1 MAALLDSGINASKAP
16 SPDKK
21 TWEVRIAQG
30 DFPMAMQVLHSKGL
44 PRRQS
49 ETLGEL
55 FKKEGFAS
63 SALEEKARYIYGLQ
77 EAMRQKL
84 LKLDGVVD
92 ADVSIALPDRDPL
105 GGDARESSAS
115 VFIYQAPGVDLR
127 DRETDLKV
135 GVKDGIEGLDD
146 VNKVTIKF
154 FTVAAPAAGKQASR
168 GAAAMP
174 SLSSISP
181 LAIGDHD
188 RRWRCCS
195 PCSSPSAAASAHA
208 WRSPSSRRASG
219 TDEPGDADE
228 PAQRVCRDP
237 SRLVSPGGHGRT
249 RRRRSRAICCGMH
262 ATARSDAGCSRA
274 G

>member
-1 MAALLDSGINASKAP
+1 MKASMWCKRTGTMAVLLACLVLAGCGGAALYSNLEEQQANQVMAALLEAGINADKNPAA
-16 SPDKK
+16 DKK
-21 TWEVRIAQG
+21 GWEVRIAEG

-49 ETLGEL
+49 QTLGEL

-63 SALEEKARYIYGLQ
+63 SALEEKARYIFGLQ

-105 GGDARESSAS
+105 GGEARESSAS

-154 FTVAAPAAGKQASR
+154 FTVAAPAVGKQASR
-168 GAAAMP
+168 SGGAMP
-174 SLSSISP
+174 ALSSISP
-181 LAIGDHD
+181 LAVAVTIGVALLLALAIAFGG
-188 RRWRCCS
+188 RI
-195 PCSSPSAAASAHA
+195 
-208 WRSPSSRRASG
+208 RARL
-219 TDEPGDADE
+219 
-228 PAQRVCRDP
+228 AQPRQPPRVWN
-237 SRLVSPGGHGRT
+237 G
-249 RRRRSRAICCGMH
+249 
-262 ATARSDAGCSRA
+262 
-274 G
+274 

>member
-1 MAALLDSGINASKAP
+1 MKPSMWCTRTGAMVVLLGCLVLAACSGSALYSNLEEQQANQVMAALLDSGINASKAP

-105 GGDARESSAS
+105 GGDTRESSAS

-168 GAAAMP
+168 GATAMP

-181 LAIGDHD
+181 LAIGITIGVALLLALLVAFGG
-188 RRWRCCS
+188 RL
-195 PCSSPSAAASAHA
+195 
-208 WRSPSSRRASG
+208 RARL
-219 TDEPGDADE
+219 TQPKQ
-228 PAQRVCRDP
+228 PPRVWN
-237 SRLVSPGGHGRT
+237 G
-249 RRRRSRAICCGMH
+249 
-262 ATARSDAGCSRA
+262 
-274 G
+274 

>member
-1 MAALLDSGINASKAP
+1 MKASIWCKRTGTMAVLLACLALAGCGGAALYSNLEEQQANQVMAALLEAGINAEKNPAA
-16 SPDKK
+16 DKK
-21 TWEVRIAQG
+21 GWEVRIAEG

-49 ETLGEL
+49 QTLGEL

-63 SALEEKARYIYGLQ
+63 SALEEKARYIFGLQ

-105 GGDARESSAS
+105 GGEARESSAS

-168 GAAAMP
+168 SGGAMP
-174 SLSSISP
+174 ALSSISP
-181 LAIGDHD
+181 LAVAVTIGVALLLALAIAFGG
-188 RRWRCCS
+188 RI
-195 PCSSPSAAASAHA
+195 
-208 WRSPSSRRASG
+208 RARL
-219 TDEPGDADE
+219 
-228 PAQRVCRDP
+228 AQPKQPPRVWN
-237 SRLVSPGGHGRT
+237 G
-249 RRRRSRAICCGMH
+249 
-262 ATARSDAGCSRA
+262 
-274 G
+274 

>member
-1 MAALLDSGINASKAP
+1 MKPSMWCKRTGAMAVLLACLVLAGCGGSALYSNLEEQQANQVMAALLDAGIHADKELSL
-16 SPDKK
+16 DKK
-21 TWEVRIAQG
+21 GWEVRIADG

-49 ETLGEL
+49 QTLGEL

-63 SALEEKARYIYGLQ
+63 SALEEKARYIFGLQ

-105 GGDARESSAS
+105 GGEARESSAS

-154 FTVAAPAAGKQASR
+154 FTVAAPTSGKQVSR
-168 GAAAMP
+168 GSTAMP
-174 SLSSISP
+174 SALASISP
-181 LAIGDHD
+181 LAIAITIGVALLLALAVAFGG
-188 RRWRCCS
+188 RI
-195 PCSSPSAAASAHA
+195 
-208 WRSPSSRRASG
+208 RARL
-219 TDEPGDADE
+219 TQAKQP
-228 PAQRVCRDP
+228 PRVWN
-237 SRLVSPGGHGRT
+237 G
-249 RRRRSRAICCGMH
+249 
-262 ATARSDAGCSRA
+262 
-274 G
+274 

>member
-1 MAALLDSGINASKAP
+1 MNASNWSTRAGALALLLACLLLGGCGGSALYSNLEEQQANQVMAALLDAGIDADKAP

-21 TWEVRIAQG
+21 TWEVRIAER
-30 DFPMAMQVLHSKGL
+30 DFPLAMQVLHSKGL

-49 ETLGEL
+49 PTLGEL

-105 GGDARESSAS
+105 GGETRESSAS

-146 VNKVTIKF
+146 LNKVTIKF
-154 FTVAAPAAGKQASR
+154 FTVAAPAAGKQAAAR
-168 GAAAMP
+168 KPAAMP
-174 SLSSISP
+174 AVLSSISP
-181 LAIGDHD
+181 VAVAATLGVAVLIGLLV
-188 RRWRCCS
+188 
-195 PCSSPSAAASAHA
+195 AFG
-208 WRSPSSRRASG
+208 SRIRARLSQSRQ
-219 TDEPGDADE
+219 P
-228 PAQRVCRDP
+228 PRVWN
-237 SRLVSPGGHGRT
+237 G
-249 RRRRSRAICCGMH
+249 
-262 ATARSDAGCSRA
+262 
-274 G
+274 

>member
-1 MAALLDSGINASKAP
+1 MRASMWCMRGGAMSVLLACLMLAGCGGAALYSNLEEQQANQVMAALLDAGINADKNP

-21 TWEVRIAQG
+21 TWEVRIPEG

-49 ETLGEL
+49 QTLGEL

-63 SALEEKARYIYGLQ
+63 SALEEKARYIFGLQ

-105 GGDARESSAS
+105 GGEARESSAS

-154 FTVAAPAAGKQASR
+154 FTVAAPAAGKQVSR
-168 GAAAMP
+168 GAGPMP

-181 LAIGDHD
+181 LAIAITIGVALLLGLLVAFGG
-188 RRWRCCS
+188 RI
-195 PCSSPSAAASAHA
+195 
-208 WRSPSSRRASG
+208 RARL
-219 TDEPGDADE
+219 
-228 PAQRVCRDP
+228 AQPKQPPRVWN
-237 SRLVSPGGHGRT
+237 G
-249 RRRRSRAICCGMH
+249 
-262 ATARSDAGCSRA
+262 
-274 G
+274 

>member
-1 MAALLDSGINASKAP
+1 MWCKRTGAMVVLLGCLVLAGCSGSALYSNLEEQQANQVMAALLDSGINASKAP

-21 TWEVRIAQG
+21 TWEVRIPQG

-105 GGDARESSAS
+105 GGDTRESSAS

-168 GAAAMP
+168 GATAMP

-181 LAIGDHD
+181 LAIGITIGVALLLALLVAFGG
-188 RRWRCCS
+188 RL
-195 PCSSPSAAASAHA
+195 
-208 WRSPSSRRASG
+208 RARL
-219 TDEPGDADE
+219 
-228 PAQRVCRDP
+228 AQPKQTPRVWN
-237 SRLVSPGGHGRT
+237 G
-249 RRRRSRAICCGMH
+249 
-262 ATARSDAGCSRA
+262 
-274 G
+274 

>member
-1 MAALLDSGINASKAP
+1 MKPSNWSARAGTLSLLLACLALAGCGGSALYSNLEEQQANQVMAALLDAGINADKAP

-21 TWEVRIAQG
+21 TWEVRIAES
-30 DFPMAMQVLHSKGL
+30 DFPLAMQVLHSKGL

-49 ETLGEL
+49 PTLGEL

-105 GGDARESSAS
+105 GGETRESSAS

-154 FTVAAPAAGKQASR
+154 FTVAAPAAAKQASR
-168 GAAAMP
+168 APAAMP
-174 SLSSISP
+174 VLSAISP
-181 LAIGDHD
+181 LAIAITLAVAVLLGLLV
-188 RRWRCCS
+188 
-195 PCSSPSAAASAHA
+195 AFG
-208 WRSPSSRRASG
+208 SRIRARL
-219 TDEPGDADE
+219 
-228 PAQRVCRDP
+228 AQPRQPPRVWN
-237 SRLVSPGGHGRT
+237 G
-249 RRRRSRAICCGMH
+249 
-262 ATARSDAGCSRA
+262 
-274 G
+274 